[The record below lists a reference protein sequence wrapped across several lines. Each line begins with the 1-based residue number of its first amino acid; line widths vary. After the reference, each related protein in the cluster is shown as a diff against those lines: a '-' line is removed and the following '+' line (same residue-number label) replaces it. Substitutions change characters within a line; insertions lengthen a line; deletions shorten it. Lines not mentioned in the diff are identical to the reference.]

1 MTEMAPEADAGAHPE
16 GLPGANSPMDA
27 GVQPLDALM
36 SSLGWH
42 NHELVVRCPAGL
54 THKAVQKARR
64 GRRITRRMQ
73 QKILEAVNAA
83 AGEGRRY
90 GIEELFNY
98 RGR

>member
-1 MTEMAPEADAGAHPE
+1 MTETAPDADAGTHDE
-16 GLPGANSPMDA
+16 GLPGENSPMEA

-36 SSLGWH
+36 TSLGWH

-73 QKILEAVNAA
+73 QKILDAVNAA
-83 AGEGRRY
+83 AGERRY
-90 GIEELFNY
+90 ELGALFNY